1 MRKCLT
7 VCTDAQSS
15 VEPVRLP
22 ADCPPGDSR
31 TSDPPVERER
41 EREREQRWENRES
54 EGSGSEGWRTS

>member
-22 ADCPPGDSR
+22 ADCPPGVSR
-31 TSDPPVERER
+31 TSDPPVERGPLKSLEYTFFCK
-41 EREREQRWENRES
+41 NS
-54 EGSGSEGWRTS
+54 NLSGV